1 MPWLA
6 TPAVG
11 RTVRVAL
18 PWAHREA
25 YASYFERLA
34 AAADAG
40 AGARRLITHIDSALD
55 GPERVALWHA
65 LWRVARRLRRPDF
78 DAVAACLDGRH
89 APLLAALHQPWD
101 SVALVETL
109 AAGTRG
115 EAAQAAFVGALL
127 DHHGLDPLA
136 DPGAHPPTLVLLAAR
151 AAVHGS
157 GARLAPPRILQLQV
171 AALVAA
177 EADPSLLPQG
187 MALLFELAL
196 HAADEASASAVLA
209 ELMQHGL
216 GRLLRPERVRA
227 WLDGSAFDDDVDG
240 ALPLQL
246 AAPLQAGWLQVARW
260 TDPAT
265 RQALLDALQR
275 PGPRRRLQALAD
287 ALGGGAAGAAP
298 AAPLAPDALQALRAL
313 DTAYALI
320 EGGGDAAPAMRPLL
334 ERDTLAVPS
343 IAAILRASARW
354 HGARG
359 DAEGQALALL
369 QARRHAATPALRAEL
384 AALLPAPAPT
394 LGDDWCDEE
403 PYWSGLLQA
412 DPSAWRRLA
421 AFQLATLWTE
431 GELEPQ
437 PPRRCRQRL
446 GPAQALWLQLS
457 SHARY
462 AAHAFTALRQPAQT
476 LLRPALR
483 EHAGTEYLWFD
494 TPGATGLTIVFAC
507 LASHHSYPE
516 VAALR
521 GRLPGQH
528 LMFVRCP
535 DKNWYSDRAFDEL
548 RELLRTVVAT
558 RFARRDV
565 SCWYGSMGGHG
576 ALKFALEFG
585 WRAIVFN
592 PQTDLDL
599 WAAFRPRER
608 ALLWG
613 AERHARLAD
622 WPQSAW
628 QRAPLY
634 YACGAATADRE
645 ALSVVLERL
654 RECRHASAIIEK
666 FDDAAHAGLMN
677 RIAAGPV
684 AATLACITQRLRQL
698 EQDAPLPG
706 AQALDDDAA
715 AAFWQRLDAARTL
728 KVELQMRDG
737 RLWWQPSLACATRG

>member
-1 MPWLA
+1 MPCLA
-6 TPAVG
+6 PPAAG
-11 RTVRVAL
+11 RTLGAAL

-25 YASYFERLA
+25 YAPYFERLA

-40 AGARRLITHIDSALD
+40 AGARRLITHIDAALD

-78 DAVAACLDGRH
+78 DAVASCLDGRH
-89 APLLAALHQPWD
+89 AATLATLHQPWD
-101 SVALVETL
+101 SVALIAAL
-109 AAGTRG
+109 AAATPGD
-115 EAAQAAFVGALL
+115 AARAAFVAALL

-136 DPGAHPPTLVLLAAR
+136 DPAAQASALVLLAAR
-151 AAVHGS
+151 AVVHGS
-157 GARLAPPRILQLQV
+157 SARLAPPRLAQLQ
-171 AALVAA
+171 AAVLVAA
-177 EADPSLLPQG
+177 ETDASLLPQG
-187 MALLFELAL
+187 LALLFELAL
-196 HAADEASASAVLA
+196 HAADETSAGAVLA
-209 ELMQHGL
+209 ELLRHGL
-216 GRLLRPERVRA
+216 GRLPRPERVRA
-227 WLDGSAFDDDVDG
+227 WLDGTAFDDDAER

-246 AAPLQAGWLQVARW
+246 APALQAGWLQVARW
-260 TDPAT
+260 SEPAT
-265 RQALLDALQR
+265 RQALLEALQR
-275 PGPRRRLQALAD
+275 PGPRRRLQALSE
-287 ALGGGAAGAAP
+287 ALDGGGTGAAA
-298 AAPLAPDALQALRAL
+298 AAPLAADALQALRAL

-320 EGGGDAAPAMRPLL
+320 EGGGDAVPAMRPLL
-334 ERDTLAVPS
+334 QRDTLAPPA
-343 IAAILRASARW
+343 IAAVLRASARW
-354 HGARG
+354 HGAHG

-384 AALLPAPAPT
+384 AALLPAPTPV

-403 PYWSGLLQA
+403 AYWTGLLRSDA
-412 DPSAWRRLA
+412 PVWRRLA

-446 GPAQALWLQLS
+446 APAHTLWSQL
-457 SHARY
+457 ANEPRY
-462 AAHAFTALRQPAQT
+462 AASAGAALRQPAQT

-494 TPGATGLTIVFAC
+494 TPGATGVTIVFAC
-507 LASHHSYPE
+507 LASHHSFPE

-535 DKNWYSDRAFDEL
+535 DKNWYSDQAFDAL
-548 RELLRTVVAT
+548 RELLHQVVAT
-558 RFARRDV
+558 RFARTDV

-585 WRAIVFN
+585 WRALVFN

-613 AERHARLAD
+613 AERHARLSD
-622 WPQSAW
+622 WPLAAC

-654 RECRHASAIIEK
+654 RQCRHASAIVEK
-666 FDDAAHAGLMN
+666 FDDAGHAGLMN

-706 AQALDDDAA
+706 AQALDDAAA
-715 AAFWQRLDAARTL
+715 AAFWQRLDAARRL